1 MKKNRSLN
9 SFSHCLRLFYL
20 LAIMLLTPQNVN
32 GESTKEMNLK
42 GDRLLQNRRYQE
54 AISIWQQALQKSPD
68 DVSILVRLGVAL
80 SLLERY
86 PQAEAVLNRALEAEP
101 DNPKVLYNLGLV
113 YLRQNQD
120 EKALRCF
127 SKTLELVNWYPE
139 ANYHMGLIYEREGLE
154 GKAMEFYVKEVNNNP
169 ASAKTWQRLLT
180 LKEKLKL
187 EATATPQ
194 STGVLPQTVA
204 LGLICLL
211 LLVVVLYLR
220 KREKQERPRASE
232 GHVT

>member
-204 LGLICLL
+204 LGLIC
-211 LLVVVLYLR
+211 R